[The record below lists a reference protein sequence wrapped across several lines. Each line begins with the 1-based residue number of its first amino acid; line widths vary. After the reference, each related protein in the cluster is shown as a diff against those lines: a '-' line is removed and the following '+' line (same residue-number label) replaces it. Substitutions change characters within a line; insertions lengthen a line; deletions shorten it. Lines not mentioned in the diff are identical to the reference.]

1 MLRINKNGMITKI
14 LVKVLII
21 TDKIISTNKKK
32 NTCRVKY
39 SNLQYRRISFYE
51 KYIKRI
57 FDIICSVLAIIVF
70 WWLYVII
77 AILVRIKLGSPILF
91 TQYRPGIIDQRT
103 GKEKIFKLYKFR
115 TMIDKR
121 DSNGELLP
129 DNLRMTKFGA
139 WLRSTS
145 LDELPE
151 VISILKGDM
160 SVIGPR
166 PQLVRDMV
174 FMSNKQRMRHTVK
187 PGLSGLAQIMGRNAI
202 SWDKKLKYDLHY
214 LKHISFKNDLYIL
227 LNTVIKAFLK
237 KEGIT
242 EEGKVTSSDYGD
254 YLLSNNRISREEY
267 DKMHRKAER
276 ILEKIV

>member
-21 TDKIISTNKKK
+21 ADKIISTNKKK
-32 NTCRVKY
+32 NTYRVKY
-39 SNLQYRRISFYE
+39 GNLQYRRISFYE

-57 FDIICSVLAIIVF
+57 FDIICSVLAITVF

>member
-57 FDIICSVLAIIVF
+57 FDIICSVLAITVF

-174 FMSNKQRMRHTVK
+174 FMSNKQRMRHTAK

-254 YLLSNNRISREEY
+254 YLLSNNQISREEY

-276 ILEKIV
+276 ILESIV

>member
-57 FDIICSVLAIIVF
+57 FDIICSVLAITVF

-267 DKMHRKAER
+267 DKMHKKAER
-276 ILEKIV
+276 ILERIV

>member
-21 TDKIISTNKKK
+21 TDKIISNNKKK

>member
-151 VISILKGDM
+151 FISILKGE
-160 SVIGPR
+160 
-166 PQLVRDMV
+166 
-174 FMSNKQRMRHTVK
+174 
-187 PGLSGLAQIMGRNAI
+187 IMGRNAI

-254 YLLSNNRISREEY
+254 YLLSNNQISREEY

>member
-21 TDKIISTNKKK
+21 RDKIISTNKKK

-57 FDIICSVLAIIVF
+57 FDIICSVLAITVF

-174 FMSNKQRMRHTVK
+174 FMSNKQRMRHTAK

-254 YLLSNNRISREEY
+254 YLLSNNQISREEY

-276 ILEKIV
+276 ILESIV

>member
-254 YLLSNNRISREEY
+254 YLLSNNQISREEY

>member
-57 FDIICSVLAIIVF
+57 FDIICSVLAITVF

-254 YLLSNNRISREEY
+254 YLLSNNQISREEY

>member
-14 LVKVLII
+14 LVKILII

-254 YLLSNNRISREEY
+254 YLLSNNQISREEY

>member
-115 TMIDKR
+115 TTIDKR

-254 YLLSNNRISREEY
+254 YLLSNNQISREEY

>member
-57 FDIICSVLAIIVF
+57 FDIICSVLAITVF

-254 YLLSNNRISREEY
+254 YLLSNNQISREEY

-276 ILEKIV
+276 ILESIV

>member
-57 FDIICSVLAIIVF
+57 FDIICSVLAITVF

-91 TQYRPGIIDQRT
+91 TQHRPGIIDQRT

-174 FMSNKQRMRHTVK
+174 FMSNKQRMRHTAK

-254 YLLSNNRISREEY
+254 YLLSNNQISREEY

-276 ILEKIV
+276 ILERIV

>member
-57 FDIICSVLAIIVF
+57 FDIICSVLAITVF
-70 WWLYVII
+70 WWIYVII

-174 FMSNKQRMRHTVK
+174 FMSNKQRMRHTAK

-254 YLLSNNRISREEY
+254 YLLSNNQISREEY

-276 ILEKIV
+276 ILESIV

>member
-1 MLRINKNGMITKI
+1 VLRINKNGMITKI
-14 LVKVLII
+14 LVKILII

-254 YLLSNNRISREEY
+254 YLLSNNQISREEY

>member
-21 TDKIISTNKKK
+21 ADKIISTNKKK

-57 FDIICSVLAIIVF
+57 FDIICSVLAITVF

>member
-57 FDIICSVLAIIVF
+57 FDIICSVLAITVF

-174 FMSNKQRMRHTVK
+174 FMSNKQRMRHTAK

-254 YLLSNNRISREEY
+254 YLLSNNQISREEY

-276 ILEKIV
+276 ILERIV

>member
-57 FDIICSVLAIIVF
+57 FDIICSVLAITVF

-254 YLLSNNRISREEY
+254 YLLSNNQISREEY
-267 DKMHRKAER
+267 DKMHKKAER
-276 ILEKIV
+276 ILERIV

>member
-32 NTCRVKY
+32 NTYRVKY
-39 SNLQYRRISFYE
+39 GNLQYRRISFYE

-57 FDIICSVLAIIVF
+57 FDIICSVLAITVF

-174 FMSNKQRMRHTVK
+174 FMSNKQRMRHTAK

-254 YLLSNNRISREEY
+254 YLLSNNQISREEY

>member
-1 MLRINKNGMITKI
+1 VLRINKNGMITKI

>member
-21 TDKIISTNKKK
+21 ADKIISTNKKK
-32 NTCRVKY
+32 NTYRVKY
-39 SNLQYRRISFYE
+39 GNLQYRRISFYE

-70 WWLYVII
+70 WWLYIII

>member
-1 MLRINKNGMITKI
+1 VLRINKNGMITKI

-254 YLLSNNRISREEY
+254 YLLSNNQISREEY

>member
-57 FDIICSVLAIIVF
+57 FDIICSVLAITVF

-160 SVIGPR
+160 SVIGSR

-174 FMSNKQRMRHTVK
+174 FMSNKQRMRHTAK

-254 YLLSNNRISREEY
+254 YLLSNNQISREEY

-276 ILEKIV
+276 ILERIV

>member
-21 TDKIISTNKKK
+21 TDKIISNNKKK

-202 SWDKKLKYDLHY
+202 LRWMLDL
-214 LKHISFKNDLYIL
+214 
-227 LNTVIKAFLK
+227 
-237 KEGIT
+237 
-242 EEGKVTSSDYGD
+242 
-254 YLLSNNRISREEY
+254 
-267 DKMHRKAER
+267 M
-276 ILEKIV
+276 

>member
-1 MLRINKNGMITKI
+1 VLRINKNGMITKI

-57 FDIICSVLAIIVF
+57 FDIICSVLAITVF

-174 FMSNKQRMRHTVK
+174 FMSNKQRMRHTAK

-254 YLLSNNRISREEY
+254 YLLSNNQISREEY

-276 ILEKIV
+276 ILESIV